1 MPMLRATWKR
11 SAWLLWIAI
20 SCGSALGCSD
30 ARPEASVGGDTHWLQ
45 ACTED
50 ADCERGS
57 CLCGVCTESCTRDVQ
72 CAGEVEAR
80 CTETEL
86 ADVAAACA
94 ARAEPQGELP
104 GICLARCAD
113 VDGDVDVCT
122 DGLECSADVCVPA
135 STAAPGAEP
144 PVAVSERPSRRASE
158 FADLEPSATLSF
170 EDEVVPVPE
179 PARSFSDPAEAL
191 LGTWRQPDCDPADGE
206 TQYFSGGGCVTL
218 VFERSEPD
226 GMIVGRLDSY
236 TEVDTSEWEV
246 PKQTFA
252 PAEDPD
258 IGYPV
263 GVAPEDYFNLRGNPR
278 IGPYTMFDPH
288 FDGQRLQFWLS
299 PLELWE
305 GWCAL
310 QTSYRVPGGS
320 PPYQCVPDGA
330 ATGDVEVD
338 YGKLVL
344 CTSSWS
350 SGECV
355 LSICGDFGNEP
366 CESGQIV
373 GCGCAMSGDE
383 EGNPEC
389 SIEYCRCDA
398 EGCAPNWYEARIDF
412 QLEVDGDR
420 MIGRE
425 GLRSSIYNTGVLQ
438 REVAP

>member
-1 MPMLRATWKR
+1 
-11 SAWLLWIAI
+11 
-20 SCGSALGCSD
+20 LG
-30 ARPEASVGGDTHWLQ
+30 E
-45 ACTED
+45 
-50 ADCERGS
+50 
-57 CLCGVCTESCTRDVQ
+57 
-72 CAGEVEAR
+72 
-80 CTETEL
+80 
-86 ADVAAACA
+86 
-94 ARAEPQGELP
+94 
-104 GICLARCAD
+104 
-113 VDGDVDVCT
+113 
-122 DGLECSADVCVPA
+122 
-135 STAAPGAEP
+135 
-144 PVAVSERPSRRASE
+144 
-158 FADLEPSATLSF
+158 
-170 EDEVVPVPE
+170 
-179 PARSFSDPAEAL
+179 
-191 LGTWRQPDCDPADGE
+191 
-206 TQYFSGGGCVTL
+206 GCVTL
-218 VFERSEPD
+218 LFERAQPTAA
-226 GMIVGRLDSY
+226 IVGRLDSH
-236 TEVDTSEWEV
+236 TELDTSAWQV
-246 PKQTFA
+246 PRQSFA

-278 IGPYTMFDPH
+278 MGPYTMFDPH

-338 YGKLVL
+338 FGKLVL

-350 SGECV
+350 SGDCV

-366 CESGQIV
+366 CDSGQLV

-412 QLEVDGDR
+412 QLDVDGDR
-420 MIGRE
+420 MIVRE
-425 GLRSSIYNTGVLQ
+425 NGPWGGSNRGELQ